1 MIVHRSALTW
11 WDVFVLQCGD
21 PFREEDVIVLNGTKE
36 EVEKLRGKMEERRS
50 KVKTK
55 VGFNSLT
62 AEVQLIYSDRTL
74 RTVLGF
80 K

>member
-1 MIVHRSALTW
+1 M
-11 WDVFVLQCGD
+11 LQCGD
-21 PFREEDVIVLNGTKE
+21 PFKEEDVIVLNGTKE

-55 VGFNSLT
+55 VGLNSLKT
-62 AEVQLIYSDRTL
+62 EVHLIYSDRTL
-74 RTVLGF
+74 HTGLGF

>member
-1 MIVHRSALTW
+1 M
-11 WDVFVLQCGD
+11 LQCGD

-36 EVEKLRGKMEERRS
+36 EVEKLREKMGERRS

-62 AEVQLIYSDRTL
+62 AEVQLIYCDRTL
-74 RTVLGF
+74 HTVLGF